1 MAKYAKQSFM
11 QSGKGIIMNKKCL
24 ALILGV
30 IIALSF
36 TGFSIA
42 EEKENQQAEKIS
54 KAQEGLKTLGYYKG
68 DVTGK
73 MDKDTRDA
81 IKEFQKKEEDMKMPA
96 GMLTEK
102 TCSAIDKAA
111 EKKLKKDDDKGKN
124 PMGQMEEGKGKLQ
137 EGMDKMKGATDV
149 VK

>member
-1 MAKYAKQSFM
+1 MS
-11 QSGKGIIMNKKCL
+11 KKIL
-24 ALILGV
+24 AVLIGV
-30 IIALSF
+30 MVVFTFTALCV
-36 TGFSIA
+36 A

-68 DVTGK
+68 DATGK

-81 IKEFQKKEEDMKMPA
+81 IKEFQKKEENMKMPA
-96 GMLTEK
+96 GMLTDK
-102 TCSAIDKAA
+102 TCSAIDEKA
-111 EKKLKKDDDKGKN
+111 EKKMKKDEDKGKN
-124 PMGQMEEGKGKLQ
+124 PMDKMEEGKGKVQ

>member
-1 MAKYAKQSFM
+1 
-11 QSGKGIIMNKKCL
+11 MNKKCL

-96 GMLTEK
+96 GMLTDK

-111 EKKLKKDDDKGKN
+111 EKKMKKDEDKEKS
-124 PMGQMEEGKGKLQ
+124 PMGQMEEGKGKMQ

>member
-1 MAKYAKQSFM
+1 M
-11 QSGKGIIMNKKCL
+11 KKIL
-24 ALILGV
+24 ALIIGV
-30 IIALSF
+30 VIALSF
-36 TGFSIA
+36 SGIVSA

-68 DVTGK
+68 EVTGK

-96 GMLTEK
+96 GMLTDK
-102 TCSAIDKAA
+102 TCSAIDEKA
-111 EKKLKKDDDKGKN
+111 EKKMKKDEDKGKS
-124 PMGQMEEGKGKLQ
+124 PMDQMEEGKGKVQ

>member
-1 MAKYAKQSFM
+1 MSR
-11 QSGKGIIMNKKCL
+11 IIL
-24 ALILGV
+24 AVLIGV
-30 IIALSF
+30 MVVF
-36 TGFSIA
+36 TFTTLCVA

-81 IKEFQKKEEDMKMPA
+81 VKEFQKKEEDMKMPA
-96 GMLTEK
+96 GMLTDK
-102 TCSAIDKAA
+102 TCSAIDEKA
-111 EKKLKKDDDKGKN
+111 EKKMKKDEDKGKN
-124 PMGQMEEGKGKLQ
+124 PMDKVQ

>member
-1 MAKYAKQSFM
+1 MS
-11 QSGKGIIMNKKCL
+11 KKCL
-24 ALILGV
+24 ALIIGV

-81 IKEFQKKEEDMKMPA
+81 VKEFQKKEENMKMPA

-111 EKKLKKDDDKGKN
+111 EKKMKKDEDKGKS
-124 PMGQMEEGKGKLQ
+124 PMDQMEEGKGKMQ